1 MLLSIQIGGANLGL
15 GIRLKKQL
23 ELNIKD
29 GEKTKVTPLGDVVGL
44 DGRTFKIDG
53 ELLLNSIIENDLHIP
68 LDINHNFDEAVG
80 WFDKTSF
87 EVKEDGLYAL
97 LEPNKKGTE
106 LISNKSYRYLSPV
119 FIMGD
124 NNTVIGL
131 DSVGLVNRPN
141 LLNKELN
148 KKEKN
153 NLDELEELKQKN
165 KSLEDELAKLKG
177 ANQQTQTTPAT
188 QEQGNQTQ
196 ELKDDMEVIKS
207 ALKEMNK
214 KISLVA
220 GKTNLEEN
228 DKKVTLSEND
238 KKVADLLGL
247 THEEYLKSK
256 EVK

>member
-1 MLLSIQIGGANLGL
+1 
-15 GIRLKKQL
+15 
-23 ELNIKD
+23 
-29 GEKTKVTPLGDVVGL
+29 
-44 DGRTFKIDG
+44 
-53 ELLLNSIIENDLHIP
+53 
-68 LDINHNFDEAVG
+68 
-80 WFDKTSF
+80 
-87 EVKEDGLYAL
+87 
-97 LEPNKKGTE
+97 
-106 LISNKSYRYLSPV
+106 
-119 FIMGD
+119 MGD

>member
-1 MLLSIQIGGANLGL
+1 
-15 GIRLKKQL
+15 
-23 ELNIKD
+23 
-29 GEKTKVTPLGDVVGL
+29 
-44 DGRTFKIDG
+44 
-53 ELLLNSIIENDLHIP
+53 
-68 LDINHNFDEAVG
+68 
-80 WFDKTSF
+80 
-87 EVKEDGLYAL
+87 
-97 LEPNKKGTE
+97 
-106 LISNKSYRYLSPV
+106 
-119 FIMGD
+119 
-124 NNTVIGL
+124 
-131 DSVGLVNRPN
+131 
-141 LLNKELN
+141 
-148 KKEKN
+148 
-153 NLDELEELKQKN
+153 LDELEELKQKN

-177 ANQQTQTTPAT
+177 ANQQTQTTTAT